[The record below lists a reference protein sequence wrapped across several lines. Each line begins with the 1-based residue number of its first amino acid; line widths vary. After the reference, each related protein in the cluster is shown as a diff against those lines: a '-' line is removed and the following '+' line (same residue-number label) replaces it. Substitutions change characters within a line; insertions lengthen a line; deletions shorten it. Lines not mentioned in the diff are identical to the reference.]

1 MYARLL
7 LAVLLTAL
15 PAAAQTGHRLIA
27 NGNRFLLEDRATA
40 VKRPFEMWTTRLANA
55 FVTQSFAD
63 RVIAALDDY
72 MRYGVNTVCVSIQ
85 GGELGPGNNALYPS
99 TLNAD
104 GTLDLA
110 SPVWARL
117 DRFLDETDRR
127 GMAVNVMIW
136 YHRRAIEVPDDT
148 NALAATRAV
157 AAWLRATGHEH
168 YVYDVA
174 NEFDHNAYRFPD
186 NGPKRPLFSTLQGAL
201 ALVHAV
207 QQTDPGRPVGVS
219 PLGQLFCPSGTL
231 LTAPG
236 QPFVQADVIYNHG
249 WAVDPLNTAAYR
261 FNVWPTNPSAF
272 PLINNEFFTQL
283 GYELRPYQNPRT
295 NVLSYGHWDATTTQR
310 YIAELATVRGFGG
323 APNVFSHFQQYAPP
337 FGVEPEAEVGPAGT
351 QPESTL
357 TPNEPSMHWM
367 FDAIAGLRG
376 FAGLPFFLDMD
387 AHTGGLE
394 TALAGTWTIAGGEL
408 AQTDTN
414 ATPAWARI
422 AADDGECE
430 VAFDVR
436 WIAAPG
442 ATGSAGIRVG
452 DETPVGDAWA
462 ADVLRDRLRL
472 VRGAS
477 MTTLAHVPRA
487 TSRYAFRMRRGRV
500 QLDVDGVTAIDVAG
514 APVGADQNLL
524 LVTGGAAAAFDNVRL
539 TPFRDTD
546 FEDGTSGAWQVQTG
560 AWSVVPRPGVPAE
573 RVWES
578 TAPGFAADARL
589 FADVRVDVRADIA
602 AATGALGIR
611 WRAADATDAA
621 SDGYALFVAPN
632 GDVRLER
639 TLASVTT
646 TLATARPTITPA
658 DVAITVV
665 AEGARIAVR
674 IDGVTVLDVIDPSPT
689 APVRG
694 ALQLVAPTGTTRVDD
709 VFVALGPDRLPE
721 ARYTPA
727 AGPAF
732 AKGSTF
738 EFTDPDGLNDVAFL
752 AFALAPGTQTFVDLT
767 VLMHPAFNLF
777 SFAPTADGR
786 GYRFRSLVDVPVT
799 NGPWRI
805 RLTTRD
811 RAGQTAVR
819 IFSIG

>member
-1 MYARLL
+1 MCIRILAVAL
-7 LAVLLTAL
+7 LAGL
-15 PAAAQTGHRLIA
+15 PATAQSGHRLIT
-27 NGNRFLLEDRATA
+27 NGNRFVLEDRATA

-72 MRYGVNTVCVSIQ
+72 VRYGVNTVCISVQ
-85 GGELGPGNNALYPS
+85 GGELGPGANTLYPK

-127 GMAVNVMIW
+127 GIAVNVMIW

-168 YVYDVA
+168 YFYDVA

-207 QQTDPGRPVGVS
+207 QQVDPGRPVGVS
-219 PLGQLFCPSGTL
+219 PLGQLFCPNGTL
-231 LTAPG
+231 LAEPG
-236 QPFVQADVIYNHG
+236 QPFVDADVIYNHG
-249 WAVDPLNTAAYR
+249 WAVDPLNLPAYR
-261 FNVWPTNPSAF
+261 FGVWPADPRTK
-272 PLINNEFFTQL
+272 PLVNNEFFTQL
-283 GYELRPYQNPRT
+283 GYELRPYLNPRT
-295 NVLSYGHWDATTTQR
+295 NLLSYGHWDAFTIQR
-310 YIAELATVRGFGG
+310 YVGELAAVRGFDG
-323 APNVFSHFQQYAPP
+323 APNVFSHFQQYARP
-337 FGVEPEAEVGPAGT
+337 FGAEPEAEVGPAGT

-357 TPNEPSMHWM
+357 TPNEPSLHWM

-394 TALAGTWTIAGGEL
+394 TALAGTWSIGGGEL
-408 AQTDTN
+408 AQTDGN
-414 ATPAWARI
+414 ASPAWARI
-422 AADDGECE
+422 GADDGELE
-430 VAFDVR
+430 VAFDAR
-436 WIAAPG
+436 WLAAPG
-442 ATGSAGIRVG
+442 AGYAGIRVG
-452 DETPVGDAWA
+452 DETPAGDAWA
-462 ADVLRDRLRL
+462 ADVLRDRLR
-472 VRGAS
+472 VARGAT
-477 MTTLAHVPRA
+477 MTTLAHAPRA

-546 FEDGTSGAWQVQTG
+546 FEDGTSGAWQVQSG

-573 RVWES
+573 RVWAS
-578 TAPGFAADARL
+578 TAAGLAADARL
-589 FADVRVDVRADIA
+589 FGDVRVDARVDVA
-602 AATGALGIR
+602 AATGALGLR
-611 WRAADATDAA
+611 WRAADATDAS
-621 SDGYALFVAPN
+621 SDGYTLFVAPS

-639 TLASVTT
+639 TRASVAT
-646 TLATARPTITPA
+646 TLATARVTITPA

-665 AEGARIAVR
+665 AEGARHAVR
-674 IDGVTVLDVIDPSPT
+674 IDGATVFDVIDP
-689 APVRG
+689 APDAPRRG
-694 ALQLVAPTGTTRVDD
+694 ALQLVTPSGTTRVDD

-738 EFTDPDGLNDVAFL
+738 EFTDPDGVNDVAFL

-777 SFAPTADGR
+777 TFLPTADGR

-811 RAGQTAVR
+811 CAGQTAVR